1 MTVRAARGPLATTP
15 EAGAN
20 ALAAR
25 AGEGD
30 WVRLRVEVHESCQ
43 APLLVIASLMA
54 RRALEVRS
62 ASLVPAP
69 EGGGMLFEATV
80 RGSGQRVRSVAR
92 SLDARMGVLDVR
104 VLAPTDDEAAAGA
117 APEAPS

>member
-1 MTVRAARGPLATTP
+1 MRATDVPLATTSP
-15 EAGAN
+15 AGAS
-20 ALAAR
+20 ALPAR

-43 APLLVIASLMA
+43 APLLLIASLMA

-69 EGGGMLFEATV
+69 EGGAMLFEATV
-80 RGSGQRVRSVAR
+80 RGRGQRVRSVAR
-92 SLDARMGVLDVR
+92 SLGARVGVLDVR
-104 VLAPTDDEAAAGA
+104 VLALADAEAITGA
-117 APEAPS
+117 APEGPS